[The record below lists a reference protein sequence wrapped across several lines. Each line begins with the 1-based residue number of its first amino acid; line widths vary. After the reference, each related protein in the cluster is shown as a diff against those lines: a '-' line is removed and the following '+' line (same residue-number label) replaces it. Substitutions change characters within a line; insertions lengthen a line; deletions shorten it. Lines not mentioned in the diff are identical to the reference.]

1 MYAEPTSCAS
11 FVGNFNIE
19 EIQNQYL
26 CTLPFPDI
34 TTEIPY
40 PRNRTWQENDGWGNK
55 WSMVWHCTFTFYQF
69 FIRPRRRK
77 NSCNKYSKLQKS
89 LKAVEN
95 WSLNNH
101 FLAETSCLSFYLLSL
116 LSHLPC
122 LSVLSLSCLFWFHKC
137 FEKER
142 VLTSGHGCEI
152 LSKLG
157 WILKSDRNCQIW

>member
-1 MYAEPTSCAS
+1 MYIVELSSNHSLVSPSLCTALEGIELQQKISSRIKPNPDLWLNTFMYAEPTSCAS

-101 FLAETSCLSFYLLSL
+101 FLAETS
-116 LSHLPC
+116 
-122 LSVLSLSCLFWFHKC
+122 
-137 FEKER
+137 
-142 VLTSGHGCEI
+142 
-152 LSKLG
+152 
-157 WILKSDRNCQIW
+157 Q